1 MNTVNWFLF
10 ELLVLG
16 YVEDPTSGASFRLPG
31 GLVWAVYIEVSRRDI
46 GGSQY
51 LNLLGSPVLCYII
64 IMVLNIMYV
73 HIM

>member
-31 GLVWAVYIEVSRRDI
+31 GLVWAVYIEVGGVREGTGLLTFRRDNMQL
-46 GGSQY
+46 QY
-51 LNLLGSPVLCYII
+51 LRDCVP
-64 IMVLNIMYV
+64 
-73 HIM
+73 